1 MELKERLELF
11 KEELNL
17 ISNKK
22 IKDFVKECINKS
34 PDYIFWDCPSS
45 SSGLYHP
52 LDELA
57 GDGTILHTKKVFTLA
72 YELSRA
78 LGCEYHRDEIC
89 AAALLHDFAK
99 QGLEKASG
107 HTVREHPQI
116 MAKFVADIYNDG
128 FKDKLDKA
136 SANIIYWAIFYHYG
150 QWTDKSVRKAMT
162 DYTLEELCVYIADYT
177 VSKRFIAIDYLRKDG
192 LGFNTSKK
200 ENKKC
205 QES

>member
-22 IKDFVKECINKS
+22 IKDFVKECINQS

-57 GDGTILHTKKVFTLA
+57 GDGTVLHTKKMFAVA
-72 YELSRA
+72 YELSR
-78 LGCEYHRDEIC
+78 GFDCEYHRDEIC

-99 QGLEKASG
+99 QGLKKSG
-107 HTVREHPQI
+107 HTIREHPQV
-116 MAKFVADIYNDG
+116 MAKFVADIYNDK
-128 FKDKLDKA
+128 FKDKLDKT
-136 SANIIYWAIFYHYG
+136 SANIIYWAIFHHYG
-150 QWTDKSVRKAMT
+150 PWTEKSVRKSLK
-162 DYTLEELCVYIADYT
+162 DYTLEELCVYTADYI
-177 VSKRFIAIDYLRKDG
+177 VSKRFIEVDYIRRDG
-192 LGFNTSKK
+192 LGFNTAKK
-200 ENKKC
+200 EDKKC
-205 QES
+205 QEN